1 MVVQI
6 AGGIASSTP
15 QWPDSRLFPALPS
28 GKEARMAQ
36 GSNGSNSSDFWGSVV
51 DACPNFLGVTVA
63 SIGQTLTDVTNGV
76 IDTLNGHGSDVA
88 DMLDRK
94 AAETARFFDSL
105 GNDIVDA
112 FPNAAGAL
120 AATAV
125 SSVPRVFL
133 QFGQGMADTTR
144 LGQGVAEGTASGV
157 AKDGLRALQ
166 IVAPALSSLQELKLA
181 RLAKAYVDPAPELR
195 ACVPVT
201 ITKAL
206 KQVGQSRAFGYLD
219 EMVTGLSK
227 NTIGRKSLHAG
238 RHLREMVGDLR
249 RLGAKFENVQTGGT
263 LESLEN
269 LARSKPNGVTVFH
282 AQWRVVGELEDTA
295 HAMYAYIDRIG
306 KFRIADR
313 SGNVVS
319 SLKEL
324 EALVPS
330 YSGISGAT
338 LQTTAMYIPKATYL
352 VAAANAGG
360 VGLLLNIVKTSANAY
375 RRQTAQQGA
384 ARTGRGR

>member
-1 MVVQI
+1 MVVQFV
-6 AGGIASSTP
+6 GGITGSMP
-15 QWPDSRLFPALPS
+15 WWPILRLFSALTS

-36 GSNGSNSSDFWGSVV
+36 GSNGSNTSEFWGSVV

-112 FPNAAGAL
+112 FPNTAGAL

-125 SSVPRVFL
+125 SSVPRLVL

-144 LGQGVAEGTASGV
+144 LGQGVAEGTVSGV

-166 IVAPALSSLQELKLA
+166 IVAPALSSLQELRLA
-181 RLAKAYVDPAPELR
+181 RLAKAYVDPAPELG
-195 ACVPVT
+195 ACLPVT

-227 NTIGRKSLHAG
+227 SAIGRKSLDTG
-238 RHLREMVGDLR
+238 RYLREMVGDLR
-249 RLGAKFENVQTGGT
+249 RLGAKFEYAQTGGT

-269 LARSKPNGVTVFH
+269 LARSKPNGVTVFN
-282 AQWRVVGELEDTA
+282 AQWKAPGAMEEGA
-295 HAMYAYIDRIG
+295 HAMYAFIDRIG

-313 SGNVVS
+313 SGQVVS

-324 EALVPS
+324 ESS
-330 YSGISGAT
+330 YAGISGAA

-352 VAAANAGG
+352 VTAAHAGG

-384 ARTGRGR
+384 ARAGRGR